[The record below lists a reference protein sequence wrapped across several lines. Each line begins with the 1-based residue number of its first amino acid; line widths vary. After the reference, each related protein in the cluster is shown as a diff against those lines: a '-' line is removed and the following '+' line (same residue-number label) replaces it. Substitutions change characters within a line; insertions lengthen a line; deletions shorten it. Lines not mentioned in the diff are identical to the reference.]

1 MYVCYSWLSPHS
13 VYSLASQMK
22 HSPLFSQREKAKIQR
37 EIKADVSYGHCCLF
51 VCVCVCF
58 WELCIRV
65 LLAKAVTLHDQSA

>member
-37 EIKADVSYGHCCLF
+37 ENKADVSYGHCC
-51 VCVCVCF
+51 VCVSGNCV
-58 WELCIRV
+58 
-65 LLAKAVTLHDQSA
+65 

>member
-51 VCVCVCF
+51 VCVCVSGNC
-58 WELCIRV
+58 V
-65 LLAKAVTLHDQSA
+65 

>member
-13 VYSLASQMK
+13 MYSLASQMK

-51 VCVCVCF
+51 VCVCVF
-58 WELCIRV
+58 LGTV
-65 LLAKAVTLHDQSA
+65 YKGASGKSSNTA

>member
-51 VCVCVCF
+51 VCVFLGTVYKG
-58 WELCIRV
+58 
-65 LLAKAVTLHDQSA
+65 ASGKSSNTA

>member
-37 EIKADVSYGHCCLF
+37 ENKADVIETLYGHCC
-51 VCVCVCF
+51 VCVCVC
-58 WELCIRV
+58 LGTVCKG
-65 LLAKAVTLHDQSA
+65 ASGKSSNTA